1 MPSLGRHKGLD
12 IGKPDGNA
20 AVLAAALVLGHDRR
34 KGKTMLG
41 AFVIV
46 VALILVY
53 VASLHFNPMV
63 KCSKCH
69 GKPRPRAWV
78 FGYAHHVC
86 PKCNGTGHQ
95 VRFGRRLFRMGPDK
109 PSS

>member
-1 MPSLGRHKGLD
+1 LTATLPDDRQACRKHRRSCGTMGVRSPQTKG
-12 IGKPDGNA
+12 G
-20 AVLAAALVLGHDRR
+20 
-34 KGKTMLG
+34 TMLG
-41 AFVIV
+41 GFVVV
-46 VALILVY
+46 VALIGFY
-53 VASLHFNPMV
+53 VASLHFNPWV

-86 PKCNGTGHQ
+86 PRCDGTGHQ
-95 VRFGRRLFRMGPDK
+95 VRFGRRLFRMGPGK